1 MRIREAMT
9 NRVARIRAEAS
20 MFEAAEAVSLSG
32 ASDLMVVD
40 STGAFTGVLSEGD
53 ILRAALPDI
62 DEILAAGGSLT
73 AAFERF
79 VTKGRDLSTLPITPF
94 VIGDALAVDP
104 DDHVAAAA
112 VVFVERNIRL
122 LPVVRDGQ
130 LLGVISRADVCNAV
144 IGGLPVPPIS
154 VD

>member
-40 STGAFTGVLSEGD
+40 ATGAFTGVLSEGD
-53 ILRAALPDI
+53 ILRAALPDL
-62 DEILAAGGSLT
+62 DEILAAGGSL
-73 AAFERF
+73 AGAFDRF
-79 VTKGRDLSTLPITPF
+79 VAKGRDLSTLPIKPF
-94 VIGDALAVDP
+94 VIADALALDP
-104 DDHVAAAA
+104 DDHVAEAA

-122 LPVVRDGQ
+122 LPVVRDGR
-130 LLGVISRADVCNAV
+130 LLGVVSRADVCNAV
-144 IGGLPVPPIS
+144 IGGLPRPTIS

>member
-1 MRIREAMT
+1 MT

-20 MFEAAEAVSLSG
+20 LFEAAETVSLSG

-62 DEILAAGGSLT
+62 DEILAAGGSLEG
-73 AAFERF
+73 AFDRF
-79 VTKGRDLSTLPITPF
+79 VQKGRDLAVLPIMPL
-94 VIGDALAVDP
+94 VIRDPLTVDP
-104 DDHVAAAA
+104 DDHVARAA

-122 LPVVRDGQ
+122 LPVVEDGR

-144 IGGLPVPPIS
+144 VGDLPRPSIS
-154 VD
+154 GS

>member
-1 MRIREAMT
+1 MMIRDAMT
-9 NRVARIRAEAS
+9 NRVARIRAGAS

-40 STGAFTGVLSEGD
+40 SSGTFTGVLTEGD

-62 DEILAAGGSLT
+62 DEIVAAGGSLE

-79 VTKGRDLSTLPITPF
+79 VEKGRDLASLPIMPL
-94 VIGDALAVDP
+94 VIREPLAVDP
-104 DDHVAAAA
+104 DDHVARAA

-122 LPVVRDGQ
+122 LPVVRDGR
-130 LLGVISRADVCNAV
+130 LLGVISRADVCSAV
-144 IGGLPVPPIS
+144 VGDLPRPPLS
-154 VD
+154 AV

>member
-1 MRIREAMT
+1 MRTREAMT

-20 MFEAAEAVSLSG
+20 IFEAAEAVSLSG
-32 ASDLMVVD
+32 VSDLMVID

-62 DEILAAGGSLT
+62 DEILAAGGSLEG
-73 AAFERF
+73 AFDRF
-79 VTKGRDLSTLPITPF
+79 VTKGRDLAALPIMPL
-94 VIGDALAVDP
+94 VIRDPITVDP
-104 DDHVAAAA
+104 DDHVARAA

-122 LPVVRDGQ
+122 LPVVRDGR

-144 IGGLPVPPIS
+144 VGDLPRPPIS
-154 VD
+154 VS

>member
-20 MFEAAEAVSLSG
+20 MFQAAEAVSLSG

-40 STGAFTGVLSEGD
+40 STGAFMGVLTEGD

-62 DEILAAGGSLT
+62 DEILGAGGSLEG
-73 AAFERF
+73 AFDRF
-79 VTKGRDLSTLPITPF
+79 VKKGRDLAALPIMAL
-94 VIGDALAVDP
+94 VIRNPLAVDP
-104 DDHVAAAA
+104 DDHIATAA

-122 LPVVRDGQ
+122 LPVVRDGR
-130 LLGVISRADVCNAV
+130 LLGVITRADICNAV
-144 IGGLPVPPIS
+144 VGDLPRSPINVS
-154 VD
+154 

>member
-20 MFEAAEAVSLSG
+20 IFEAAEAVSLSG
-32 ASDLMVVD
+32 VSDLMVID

-53 ILRAALPDI
+53 ILRAALPDL
-62 DEILAAGGSLT
+62 DEILAAGGSLEG
-73 AAFERF
+73 AFDRF
-79 VTKGRDLSTLPITPF
+79 VKKGRDLAALPIKPL
-94 VIGDALAVDP
+94 VIGDPLTVDP
-104 DDHVAAAA
+104 DDHVASAA

-122 LPVVRDGQ
+122 LPVVRDGR

-144 IGGLPVPPIS
+144 VGDLPRPPIS
-154 VD
+154 VG

>member
-20 MFEAAEAVSLSG
+20 MLEAAEAVSLSG

-53 ILRAALPDI
+53 ILRAALPDV
-62 DEILAAGGSLT
+62 DEILAAGGSL
-73 AAFERF
+73 AGAFERF

-104 DDHVAAAA
+104 DDHVAEAA

-122 LPVVRDGQ
+122 LPVVRDGR

-144 IGGLPVPPIS
+144 VGGLPRQPIS